1 MIQAGDL
8 KNEHLKGQFGKL
20 ALHGE
25 RQKNIQHEN
34 FQFVQEKFSENCK
47 IIFVNGKIRNFMQSL
62 LNVI

>member
-25 RQKNIQHEN
+25 RKKKFNMKTFSLCKKSFQKIA
-34 FQFVQEKFSENCK
+34 KS
-47 IIFVNGKIRNFMQSL
+47 SL
-62 LNVI
+62 